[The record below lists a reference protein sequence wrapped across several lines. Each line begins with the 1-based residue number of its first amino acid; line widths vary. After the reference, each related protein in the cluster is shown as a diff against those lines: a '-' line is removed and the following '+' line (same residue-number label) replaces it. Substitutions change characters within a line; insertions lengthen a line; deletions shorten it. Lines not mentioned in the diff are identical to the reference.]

1 VQDIICPP
9 PHRKGRGAISLF
21 RSRNTND
28 QRTPNP
34 TGEDAVFVDEV
45 NTLHTLAQKLRV
57 ERFKNGS
64 IAFERAEARF
74 DIDKSGR
81 PIGVYMREEN
91 ESHQL
96 VEEFMLLANKTVAEY
111 IGQSKPNEP
120 QRTFVYRI
128 HDEPQEHKLFNL
140 GYIAKQLG
148 YKINFDRKS
157 KNSISKA
164 INKLLE
170 SVRGSKAQNIVETLA
185 LRCMAKAVYSTQNIG
200 HYGLAFAYYTHFTS
214 PIRRYPDM
222 MVHRLLEHYLAGGSS
237 LSESDF
243 VHKCKHSSAMEQL
256 AADAERASIKYKMT
270 EYMQDK
276 VGCEFD
282 GVISGVSNHGIY
294 VEINEGKIE
303 GMAPYHAFK
312 DDYFYFDEEN
322 FRIVGRTTKKTYTL
336 GDAVRIRVVRADMNK
351 RQLDYEVVKK

>member
-1 VQDIICPP
+1 
-9 PHRKGRGAISLF
+9 
-21 RSRNTND
+21 
-28 QRTPNP
+28 
-34 TGEDAVFVDEV
+34 
-45 NTLHTLAQKLRV
+45 
-57 ERFKNGS
+57 
-64 IAFERAEARF
+64 
-74 DIDKSGR
+74 
-81 PIGVYMREEN
+81 MREEN

-96 VEEFMLLANKTVAEY
+96 VEEFMLLANKTVAQY
-111 IGQSKPNEP
+111 IGQTKPNEP
-120 QRTFVYRI
+120 QRTFIYRI

-148 YKINFDRKS
+148 YPINFDRKT

-170 SVRGSKAQNIVETLA
+170 SVRGGKAQNIIETLA
-185 LRCMAKAVYSTQNIG
+185 LRCMAKAVYSTKNIG
-200 HYGLAFAYYTHFTS
+200 HYGLAFAHYTHFTS

-222 MVHRLLEHYLAGGSS
+222 MVHRLLEHYLAGGAS
-237 LSESDF
+237 LPEGDF
-243 VHKCKHSSAMEQL
+243 AHKCKHTSSMEQL
-256 AADAERASIKYKMT
+256 AADAERASIKYKMA

-276 VGCEFD
+276 IGREFD

-303 GMAPYHAFK
+303 GMVPYHSFK
-312 DDYFYFDEEN
+312 GDYFYYDEEN

-351 RQLDYEVVKK
+351 RQLDYEVVRK